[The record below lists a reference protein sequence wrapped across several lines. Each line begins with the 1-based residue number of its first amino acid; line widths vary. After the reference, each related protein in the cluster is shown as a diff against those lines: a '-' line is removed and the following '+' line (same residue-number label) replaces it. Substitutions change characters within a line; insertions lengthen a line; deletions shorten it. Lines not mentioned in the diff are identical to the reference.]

1 MALSRRRFLK
11 LVGGSTAGAAI
22 LAACRPAVREFI
34 QQSPHNLPEDLVTGV
49 DNWYATLCRECSAGC
64 GVVVRIIEGRAKKI
78 EGNPLHPIN
87 QGKLCARGQSP
98 VQAVYHPD
106 RIRRPMRPEGERG
119 SRQYVE
125 ITWDEALD
133 ELTGKLG
140 ELREGGAADAVT
152 IITDPI
158 GGHLGGL
165 VSTFAEAYGARH
177 VPYEPMDQA
186 ALRMAMSRVF
196 GQDRIPEFDLKNTSY
211 LLSFGADFLG
221 GWLSQVRHSRG
232 YGEFRQGDR
241 DRGTFVQVDTRF
253 STTAANADTWVPV
266 KPGSEGKLAASLAQV
281 IIAEGLGRSASL
293 RIAPADLEAFSPER
307 VADAT
312 GVSADRIRELA
323 RAFADER
330 NQPALAIGGGSAGA
344 YTNGSFN
351 LAAIYALN
359 HLVGSVGVPGGI
371 IFNPAPPSGGPP
383 IASGESMPFSGWNR
397 EVARMREGAV
407 SAVLVRNA
415 DPVFGSPATLDV
427 AGALDQVGFIASF
440 SSFLDDTTLKAD
452 LVLPTSLPF
461 EDWGDLPPDPGP
473 GFQAIG
479 IQQPVVRPFQD
490 TRGFGDVLLALA
502 QDLGQG
508 GDLPWTSF
516 RDVLR
521 EGAQR
526 LNQLNRGSVSGATFE
541 EFWNELLRLGGWWDE
556 GQAST
561 DRIVL
566 PEFPI
571 TVPDAQ
577 FAGSPGD
584 YPFTL
589 VPFQSISLGDGRGA
603 HLPWMQA
610 TPDPITTTTWETW
623 VEVNSRVA
631 DERGLKEGDIVDIE
645 SIART
650 IQAAVYPNP
659 ATPPDILGVPVGQG
673 HEAFGRWAEGR
684 GANPLDIVDPRT
696 DEQSGGLA
704 WAATRVR
711 MRPTGER
718 IRIPKMENSVLAID
732 FDRSVA
738 QITNEG

>member
-1 MALSRRRFLK
+1 MS
-11 LVGGSTAGAAI
+11 
-22 LAACRPAVREFI
+22 
-34 QQSPHNLPEDLVTGV
+34 
-49 DNWYATLCRECSAGC
+49 
-64 GVVVRIIEGRAKKI
+64 
-78 EGNPLHPIN
+78 
-87 QGKLCARGQSP
+87 
-98 VQAVYHPD
+98 
-106 RIRRPMRPEGERG
+106 GELLR
-119 SRQYVE
+119 YD
-125 ITWDEALD
+125 WDEALD
-133 ELTGKLG
+133 ELTRNLG
-140 ELREGGAADAVT
+140 GLRERGASDTVT
-152 IITDPI
+152 IITDPV
-158 GGHLGGL
+158 GGHLGG
-165 VSTFAEAYGARH
+165 VISTFAGAYGARH

-196 GQDRIPEFDLKNTSY
+196 GQERMPEFDLKNTSY

-241 DRGTFVQVDTRF
+241 ERGTFVQVDTRF

-266 KPGSEGKLAASLAQV
+266 KPGAEGKLAASLAQV
-281 IIAEGLGRSASL
+281 IISEGLGRSASL
-293 RIAPADLEAFSPER
+293 GIAPATLEAFSPER
-307 VADAT
+307 VADST

-323 RAFADER
+323 RAFADDR

-359 HLVGSVGVPGGI
+359 HLVGSVGSPGGV
-371 IFNPAPPSGGPP
+371 IFNPPPPPGGPP
-383 IASGESMPFSGWNR
+383 MASGESLAFSGWNS
-397 EVARMREGAV
+397 EVARMRKGDV
-407 SAVLVRNA
+407 NAVLVRNA

-427 AGALDQVGFIASF
+427 AGALEKVGFIASF
-440 SSFLDDTTLKAD
+440 SSFLDDTTLMAD
-452 LVLPTSLPF
+452 LVLPTSVPL

-479 IQQPVVRPFQD
+479 LQQPVVRPFHD
-490 TRGFGDVLLALA
+490 TRGFGDVILAVA
-502 QDLGQG
+502 QDLDLGS
-508 GDLPWTSF
+508 DLPWTSF
-516 RDVLR
+516 REVLR

-541 EFWNELLRLGGWWDE
+541 EFWIDLVRLGGWWDE
-556 GQAST
+556 GQTSS

-566 PEFPI
+566 PEAPF
-571 TVPDAQ
+571 TVPDAE

-610 TPDPITTTTWETW
+610 VPDPITTTAWETW

-631 DERGLKEGDIVDIE
+631 DEQGLREGDIVAIE
-645 SIART
+645 SVAAT

-659 ATPPDILGVPVGQG
+659 ATPPEILGIPVGQG
-673 HEAFGRWAEGR
+673 HKAFGRYAAGR
-684 GANPLDIVDPRT
+684 GSNPLDIVDPRT

-732 FDRSVA
+732 FDGTVA

>member
-1 MALSRRRFLK
+1 MSFSRRQFLK
-11 LVGGSTAGAAI
+11 LVGGTTAGAAV
-22 LAACRPAVREFI
+22 LAACRPAVSEFI
-34 QQSPHNLPEDLVTGV
+34 QQSPHTLPEDLVTGV

-78 EGNPLHPIN
+78 EGNPLHPISR
-87 QGKLCARGQSP
+87 GKLCARGQSP

-106 RIRRPMRPEGERG
+106 RIRRPMRPEGGRG
-119 SRQYVE
+119 SRRYRE
-125 ITWDEALD
+125 IGWDEALD
-133 ELTGKLG
+133 ELVRNLDG
-140 ELREGGAADAVT
+140 LRGSGAVT
-152 IITDPI
+152 LITDPVA
-158 GGHLGGL
+158 GHLGGL
-165 VSTFAEAYGARH
+165 VSTFSQSYGARH

-186 ALRMAMSRVF
+186 ALRMAMNRVF
-196 GQDRIPEFDLKNTSY
+196 GQDRIPEFDIQNTNY

-241 DRGTFVQVDTRF
+241 ERGTFVQVDTRF

-266 KPGSEGKLAASLAQV
+266 KPGAEGKLAASMAQV
-281 IIAEGLGRSASL
+281 IITEGLGRAASL
-293 RIAPADLEAFSPER
+293 RVAAGDLEAFSPER

-323 RAFADER
+323 RAFADDH

-359 HLVGSVGVPGGI
+359 HLVGSVGSPGGI
-371 IFNPAPPSGGPP
+371 IFNPAPPSGGLPV
-383 IASGESMPFSGWNR
+383 AGSESMPFSGWNR

-415 DPVFGSPATLDV
+415 DPVFGSPASLDV
-427 AGALDQVGFIASF
+427 EGALGRVGFIASF
-440 SSFLDDTTLKAD
+440 SSFLDDTTLMAD
-452 LVLPTSLPF
+452 LVLPTSLPL

-473 GFQAIG
+473 GFQAVG
-479 IQQPVVRPFQD
+479 LQQPVVRPFHD
-490 TRGFGDVLLALA
+490 TRGFGDVILAVA
-502 QDLGQG
+502 QDLGLES
-508 GDLPWTSF
+508 DLPWTSF

-521 EGAQR
+521 DGAQR
-526 LNQLNRGSVSGATFE
+526 LHQLNRGSVSGATFE
-541 EFWNELLRLGGWWDE
+541 EFWNDLLRQGGWWDE
-556 GQAST
+556 AQVSS
-561 DRIVL
+561 DRIAL
-566 PEFPI
+566 PEFPVI
-571 TVPDAQ
+571 VPDAE
-577 FAGSPGD
+577 FAGSPAD

-631 DERGLKEGDIVDIE
+631 DDQGLKEGDVVAIE
-645 SIART
+645 SPTGT

-659 ATPPDILGVPVGQG
+659 AAPPDVLGIPVGQG
-673 HEAFGRWAEGR
+673 HRAFGRYAEGR
-684 GANPLDIVDPRT
+684 GSNPLDIVDPRT

-711 MRPTGER
+711 MRPIGQR